1 MRFRRWAAFAAL
13 CSVLGLL
20 FVLGPVNTD
29 EARAYEAEE
38 QRFLELIN
46 GYREANGL
54 GPLALS
60 ETLSRAAE
68 RHSEDMQTH
77 GFFSHTTEAS
87 SYYPVGSSFSDR
99 LAREGYPT
107 DNAYTAENIAWGYTT
122 AEEVFKAW
130 RISPSHNVN
139 MLGKNYTA
147 IGIGRVGTYW
157 TTDFGSVVDPT
168 PSVSEPQKPS
178 GEAKTPVTKQ
188 PATPQTPG
196 EPETVKPETT
206 EQTPVTRPHANQS
219 TVEPTSRE
227 QDAEAS
233 PDAEPDEEAALQT
246 ASFTPPTAEDPATEQ
261 SNAEETLTTETAQS
275 SDGEQAIKKPANAK
289 TNPQA
294 SQAASAEEDDQGSST
309 TEAGSVEDEATET
322 TSTEVASAEVASAEV
337 ASAEAASAE
346 AASAEAAS
354 EDAVRGADSDRDA
367 PGKAPTPMKEL
378 PRTGGAPLPLL
389 LGAILLLS
397 TLLVNG
403 IVRKRRTI

>member
-29 EARAYEAEE
+29 EAWAYEAEE

-46 GYREANGL
+46 GYRQANGL

-68 RHSEDMQTH
+68 RHSEDMQTY

-87 SYYPVGSSFSDR
+87 SYYPAGSSFSDR
-99 LAREGYPT
+99 LGREGYPT
-107 DNAYTAENIAWGYTT
+107 DNAYTAENVAWGYTT
-122 AEEVFKAW
+122 AEEAFKAW
-130 RISPSHNVN
+130 RISSSHNVN

-157 TTDFGSVVDPT
+157 TTDFGSVADT
-168 PSVSEPQKPS
+168 APSVSEPQKPS
-178 GEAKTPVTKQ
+178 GKAETPATKQ
-188 PATPQTPG
+188 PSAPQTPA
-196 EPETVKPETT
+196 EPEIAKPETT

-227 QDAEAS
+227 QAQDVEAP

-246 ASFTPPTAEDPATEQ
+246 ASFTPPAAEDPATEQ
-261 SNAEETLTTETAQS
+261 SNAEETLTAQTAQS
-275 SDGEQAIKKPANAK
+275 SDGEQAIKEPANAE

-294 SQAASAEEDDQGSST
+294 SQATSAEEDDQGSSA
-309 TEAGSVEDEATET
+309 TEAGSAKAKSTEAKSTEDEATET
-322 TSTEVASAEVASAEV
+322 TSAEV
-337 ASAEAASAE
+337 
-346 AASAEAAS
+346 ASAEAAS

-367 PGKAPTPMKEL
+367 PGKVPTAMKEL

-397 TLLVNG
+397 TLLVHG
-403 IVRKRRTI
+403 FVRKRRTL